1 MSTLS
6 PPVDVLWTGGW
17 DSTYRVLDLALIQGR
32 PVRPHYLVDPARA
45 STAAEIGAI
54 RKIKERAERRGAR
67 IGRLRVTAIFDV
79 PEDAEVTAAHRRLR
93 TQGHLGGQYDWLSR
107 YARSLTASEVPDAG
121 EAAPALELSVH
132 RDDKAEAFLSR
143 HVVREGSGTWA
154 LAPEAP
160 CDLQAVFGLL
170 RFPILDLTKEDMDDA
185 ANGAGFADLLGL
197 TWFCFDPKGD
207 RPCGVCL
214 PCRYTNEEAMGRR
227 LPPSAHVRRR
237 AHDLLDAANRA
248 VGPVGPVVGRAL
260 RRVGLRS

>member
-17 DSTYRVLDLALIQGR
+17 DSTYRVLDLALVQGR
-32 PVRPHYLVDPARA
+32 PVRPHYLIDPARA

-79 PEDAEVTAAHRRLR
+79 PEDPEVTAAHRRLR

-107 YARSLTASEVPDAG
+107 YARSLATSGGVDAG
-121 EAAPALELSVH
+121 EDAPALELSIH
-132 RDDKAEAFLSR
+132 RDDKAEAFLR
-143 HVVREGSGTWA
+143 AYVAREGDGPWT
-154 LAPEAP
+154 LKPDAPP
-160 CDLQAVFGLL
+160 DLQAVFGPL
-170 RFPILDLTKEDMDDA
+170 RFPILDLTKEGMDDA
-185 ANGAGFADLLGL
+185 ANGAGFADILDL
-197 TWFCFDPKGD
+197 TWFCFDPKGGQ
-207 RPCGVCL
+207 PCGVCL

-248 VGPVGPVVGRAL
+248 AGPVGPVVGRAL
-260 RRVGLRS
+260 RKVGLRS

>member
-17 DSTYRVLDLALIQGR
+17 DSTYRVLDLALVQGR
-32 PVRPHYLVDPARA
+32 PVRPHYLIDPARA

-107 YARSLTASEVPDAG
+107 YARSLATNEGPDVG
-121 EAAPALELSVH
+121 RDAPALELSVH
-132 RDDKAEAFLSR
+132 RDDKAEAFLR
-143 HVVREGSGTWA
+143 GHVVRESDGSWTLGPD
-154 LAPEAP
+154 APP
-160 CDLQAVFGLL
+160 DLQSVFGPL
-170 RFPILDLTKEDMDDA
+170 RFPLLDLTKEGMA
-185 ANGAGFADLLGL
+185 AAADEAGFADLLEL
-197 TWFCFDPKGD
+197 TWFCFDPRGGQ
-207 RPCGVCL
+207 PCGVCL

-227 LPPSAHVRRR
+227 LPPSAHARRR
-237 AHDLLDAANRA
+237 AVDLLRAAGRA
-248 VGPVGPVVGRAL
+248 AGPAGPVVGRIF
-260 RRVGLRS
+260 RKVGLRR